1 MPGCRVVDRAQ
12 TGGGRMPPV
21 VRDTGGPQG
30 RQKIARHRPIFVKPS
45 PHEAGVGLAFTDY
58 QV

>member
-1 MPGCRVVDRAQ
+1 MPGSRVVHCAGDE
-12 TGGGRMPPV
+12 GGRMPPV

-30 RQKIARHRPIFVKPS
+30 REKIARHRPIFVKPS
-45 PHEAGVGLAFTDY
+45 RQDSGVGLAFTDY

>member
-1 MPGCRVVDRAQ
+1 MPS
-12 TGGGRMPPV
+12 V

-30 RQKIARHRPIFVKPS
+30 REKIARHRPIFVKPS